1 MSQHAYDTS
10 IGDLITFVLIP
21 SAWVALWVV
30 VWVVVVAV
38 KKWRDKP

>member
-1 MSQHAYDTS
+1 MSQQAYDTS
-10 IGDLITFVLIP
+10 IGFLMVFVLIP

-30 VWVVVVAV
+30 VVAV